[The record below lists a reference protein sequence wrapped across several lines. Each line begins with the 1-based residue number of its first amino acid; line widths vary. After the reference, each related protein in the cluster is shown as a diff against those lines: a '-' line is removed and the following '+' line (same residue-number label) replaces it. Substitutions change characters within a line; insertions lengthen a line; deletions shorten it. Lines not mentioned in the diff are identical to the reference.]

1 MTTVTE
7 ALVDA
12 KIDEM
17 KAELRLEIS
26 QAFSEILLAIE
37 RQNTK
42 IEQQGADFRIAIEE
56 HNTKIE
62 QQNTKIEQQGAALGR
77 RLAAA
82 TYWLFGAIVAGHA
95 ATIGVVAILINNI

>member
-1 MTTVTE
+1 M
-7 ALVDA
+7 DA
-12 KIDEM
+12 KIDEA
-17 KAELRLEIS
+17 KAELRLDIS

-37 RQNTK
+37 QQNTK

-56 HNTKIE
+56 
-62 QQNTKIEQQGAALGR
+62 QNTKIGQQGAALGR
-77 RLAAA
+77 RLTAA